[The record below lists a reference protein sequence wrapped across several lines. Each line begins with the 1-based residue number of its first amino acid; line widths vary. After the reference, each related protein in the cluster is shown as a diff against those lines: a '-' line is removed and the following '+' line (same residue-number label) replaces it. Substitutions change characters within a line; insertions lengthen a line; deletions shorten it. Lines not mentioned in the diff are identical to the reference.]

1 MNFLELDGL
10 KNDPRILQC
19 SNSKSLNK
27 RVVASD
33 TPLMVDE
40 KLKDAKLKNLRK
52 LRVLYAKQI
61 ADIENN

>member
-1 MNFLELDGL
+1 MNLIQTSEII
-10 KNDPRILQC
+10 KEIT
-19 SNSKSLNK
+19 SLNK
-27 RVVASD
+27 RVIASD